1 MFGLRIPFVVST
13 KTAGLFINISVFCRH
28 KHGWRCPQ
36 VSSRARTCFVVTNT
50 ARNCPKDLLKTP
62 SFFIIDTAGDV
73 LTSHQKL
80 LFLTQLE
87 IDLISR

>member
-1 MFGLRIPFVVST
+1 M
-13 KTAGLFINISVFCRH
+13 
-28 KHGWRCPQ
+28 
-36 VSSRARTCFVVTNT
+36 TNT

-62 SFFIIDTAGDV
+62 GFVIIDTAGDV

-87 IDLISR
+87 IDLMSCLNHLVAADVL